1 MRIKVTKDDK
11 QHKFTIKNWSDVT
24 LETWVKLIQSE
35 NKGEIE
41 KSQDMINLMT
51 DMPKELIN
59 QLTLEDVT
67 KVLRVIAKLQ
77 TSKNSKFKQVIKVGN
92 DQYGFI
98 PDLERIT
105 LGEYADIE
113 HYIKGGIE
121 KNMPNIVAILYRPI
135 TQTEGKYYSIEA
147 YDSSTMRL
155 RARKFLE
162 MKAQEVQQALVFFW
176 IFASELLKIL
186 QLYLTDKLKKAR
198 QQLMNNSQRSGVG
211 LA

>member
-1 MRIKVTKDDK
+1 MKPPG
-11 QHKFTIKNWSDVT
+11 KNPGFSQKT
-24 LETWVKLIQSE
+24 
-35 NKGEIE
+35 KGEIE
-41 KSQDMINLMT
+41 KPQDMINLMT

-113 HYIKGGIE
+113 HYIK
-121 KNMPNIVAILYRPI
+121 V
-135 TQTEGKYYSIEA
+135 
-147 YDSSTMRL
+147 
-155 RARKFLE
+155 
-162 MKAQEVQQALVFFW
+162 V
-176 IFASELLKIL
+176 LKRICL
-186 QLYLTDKLKKAR
+186 I
-198 QQLMNNSQRSGVG
+198 
-211 LA
+211 